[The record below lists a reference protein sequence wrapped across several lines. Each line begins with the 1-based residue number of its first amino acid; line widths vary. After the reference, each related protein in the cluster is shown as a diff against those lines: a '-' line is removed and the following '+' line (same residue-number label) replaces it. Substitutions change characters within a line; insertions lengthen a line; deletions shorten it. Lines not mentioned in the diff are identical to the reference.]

1 MSNYEAGW
9 HYHNSILARI
19 EGSLVR
25 KMVTDNEDFTDK
37 QIFFISLKRDEW
49 IPTRIRGYD
58 KGFIQLFTFAYEK
71 KLEVKDWLEYHS
83 LFGYNSKVGYTLSK
97 KGCKLIKDGGY
108 DYVQFIGDELNEG
121 FIVKPKEQTVNIL
134 SFRLRPE

>member
-9 HYHNSILARI
+9 HYHNNILARI

-25 KMVTDNEDFTDK
+25 KMVTDNEDFTDE

-83 LFGYNSKVGYTLSK
+83 LFDYNSNGGYTLSK